1 MRSIFI
7 VGHKGKLENKTGFD
21 GIEVSGFTKYLLK
34 LDGKHISETD
44 ETARKLMLSISAD
57 GYLTIQIE
65 ESDDEVRPI
74 ESSIQVPEG
83 FAKFHEARASKMIR
97 GALGRYIYYKNDK
110 TKEYLAVVISSA
122 NNRRTI
128 NLGSLND
135 PNSTISIV
143 LKNIPDKPFYKAQL
157 NTILP
162 NYIVENRQPVK
173 AALDVLE
180 KEKFIAKTG
189 SKQGIA
195 EEYIRTDKPIPKM
208 TSIDNYAS

>member
-1 MRSIFI
+1 MHTIFTL
-7 VGHKGKLENKTGFD
+7 GRKGKLENQTSID

-34 LDGKHISETD
+34 LDGKHVTETD
-44 ETARKLMLSISAD
+44 ESARRLTLSISPD
-57 GYLTIQIE
+57 GYLTIKIE
-65 ESDDEVRPI
+65 KSGDELKPI

-83 FAKFHEARASKMIR
+83 FVKFHEAKASKMIH
-97 GALGRYIYYKNDK
+97 GALGRYIYFKNDK

-122 NNRRTI
+122 DNRRNI
-128 NLGSLND
+128 NLGSLNH

-143 LKNIPDKPFYKAQL
+143 LKNIPDQPFYKAQL

-173 AALDVLE
+173 ATLDVLE
-180 KEKFIAKTG
+180 KEGFIRKTG
-189 SKQGIA
+189 KKHKIA
-195 EEYIRTDKPIPKM
+195 EEYVRTNKPLPKI